1 MLSILATCFASRRFN
16 FIGMT
21 TLASP
26 LLLCIALTLAL
37 SPAAHGA
44 KFYRWVDEN
53 GQVYYS
59 DKVPQEHIK
68 QKREELDDR
77 GIVIRTIDAAKT
89 PEQLAEE
96 QRQAKL
102 REAQAQQRREAE
114 LHDQWLL
121 STYRSE
127 HDLIRARDD
136 KIATIESS
144 AKLTRE
150 RVDGLKKDLEKM
162 RSAAANHER
171 AGKAVP
177 EELRSDITKVER
189 QIAEHLDFYLK
200 KKQEQ
205 TQIGVAY
212 DRDLARLNE
221 LLARKKQEKSGAV
234 IGR

>member
-1 MLSILATCFASRRFN
+1 MTRFVLSWFM
-16 FIGMT
+16 GMT
-21 TLASP
+21 LVTL
-26 LLLCIALTLAL
+26 L
-37 SPAAHGA
+37 SSLAHGA

-59 DKVPQEHIK
+59 DKVPPEHIK
-68 QKREELDDR
+68 QKREELDGS

-102 REAQAQQRREAE
+102 REAQAQQRKEAE

-121 STYRSE
+121 STYRDE
-127 HDLIRARDD
+127 QDLIHARDE
-136 KIATIESS
+136 KIAAIES
-144 AKLTRE
+144 AVRLTRE
-150 RVDGLKKDLEKM
+150 RVDVLKKDLEKM
-162 RSAAANHER
+162 HVIAADHER

-177 EELRSDITKVER
+177 EQLRSDIANVER
-189 QIAEHLDFYLK
+189 QIAENLDFHLK

-205 TQIGVAY
+205 TRLGVAY
-212 DRDLARLNE
+212 DRDLARLTE
-221 LLARKKQEKSGAV
+221 LLTRKKQQQSSVV